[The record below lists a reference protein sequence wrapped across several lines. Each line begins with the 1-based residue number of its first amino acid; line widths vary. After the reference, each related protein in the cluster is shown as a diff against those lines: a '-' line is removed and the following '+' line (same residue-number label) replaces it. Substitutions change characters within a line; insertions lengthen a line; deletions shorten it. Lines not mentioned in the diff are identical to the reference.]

1 MSTTFTVVAIIAA
14 FNEEDIIAESIGDL
28 VKQGVS
34 TYFVDNGS
42 TDGTVEQASR
52 FLGRGLLGIE
62 RFPSDR
68 FAWRE
73 ILARKEALA
82 AQLDAD
88 WFIHHDA
95 DEFRESPWRHLNLRD
110 AIRTV
115 DRAGYNA
122 IDFELLNFRPTSEG
136 SRSGSDI
143 RRAFEFYELG
153 EPWNKVQIRCWKKL
167 DMRVD
172 LASSG
177 GHDVSFSGRRV
188 FPLRFVLRHYP
199 IRSQAHGE
207 QKIFRERRPRFD
219 PAEREDGWHVQ
230 YDGIEP
236 GHSFLRDPK
245 TLTRYD
251 PDAVRIH
258 LQLRH
263 RGVEELEQRLAELDR
278 ARNDLMRSRDA
289 EVEALRRSLES
300 QDRHLQ
306 ELRETL
312 ETQDRH
318 LQELHEALKAR
329 DAETTQLR
337 QSLEFQDLHIEQL
350 RRSLE
355 SNSADAEQVR
365 QALAAREGEVAAL
378 KGQLENMRGDA
389 ERSAETL
396 AEIRAR
402 LEGIAMTRSWRWT
415 APLRGLW
422 RAVSRE

>member
-82 AQLDAD
+82 EQLDAD

-177 GHDVSFSGRRV
+177 GHDVSFPGRRV

-278 ARNDLMRSRDA
+278 ARNDLMRSQDA
-289 EVEALRRSLES
+289 ELEALRRSLES
-300 QDRHLQ
+300 QDRHLE
-306 ELRETL
+306 ELRQALQARDSETTKFRQSL

-318 LQELHEALKAR
+318 LEELREVLKAR
-329 DAETTQLR
+329 DAQTTELR
-337 QSLEFQDLHIEQL
+337 QSLEFQDLHIQQL

-378 KGQLENMRGDA
+378 KGQLE
-389 ERSAETL
+389 S
-396 AEIRAR
+396 
-402 LEGIAMTRSWRWT
+402 IAMTRSWRWT
-415 APLRGLW
+415 APLRGIW